1 MTDALVIQNLVKYYK
16 QFKALDHISLSV
28 QEGDFLGFLGPNG
41 AGKTTTIHAITGLAN
56 FQSGSIRVFGHDVV
70 NDYRKAR
77 SLIGFVPQEFNFDPY
92 LTAEQILSFEGGYF
106 GVPRKEAQR
115 RALELLEQFNLSK
128 HRKLDYR
135 KLSGGMKRRLLIAR
149 ALVHQPK
156 ILILD
161 EPTAGVDLELRRKLW
176 EFLRELNRK
185 GMTIFL
191 TTHYIEEAERLC
203 KKIGVIHHG
212 KMIAIDSTQALL
224 EKMGRQLMDVRLDK
238 KFSEVPPTFRN
249 YGVELTNGGDTFRF
263 KKDDKQLGQVLKT
276 IYESGLNVVG
286 IETVRSTLEQVF
298 LEMTADPDNETPE
311 LSQKMAPVHEN
322 TESEF

>member
-1 MTDALVIQNLVKYYK
+1 MADALVITNLVKYYK
-16 QFKALDHISLSV
+16 QFQALDHISLTV

-56 FQSGSIRVFGHDVV
+56 FQSGSIRIFGNDVV

-92 LTAEQILSFEGGYF
+92 LTAEQILTFEGGYF
-106 GVPRKEAQR
+106 GVPRKEAKR
-115 RALELLEQFNLSK
+115 RALELLEQFNLLDHK
-128 HRKLDYR
+128 KLDYR

-176 EFLRELNRK
+176 DFLRELNRK

-224 EKMGRQLMDVRLDK
+224 EKMGRQLTEIRVDK
-238 KFSEVPPTFRN
+238 KFTEIPPAFKN
-249 YGVELTNGGDTFRF
+249 YGIEITNGGDTFRF
-263 KKDDKQLGQVLKT
+263 KKDDKQLGSILKA
-276 IYESGLNVVG
+276 IYDSGYNVIG

-298 LEMTADPDNETPE
+298 LEMTSDPDSANLDLGSRAEPI
-311 LSQKMAPVHEN
+311 HEAS
-322 TESEF
+322 ESEY